1 MTEILG
7 LDIGRVIIAGDSGPA
22 DTHFFTGDHLRTPA
36 MPDAL
41 ESIAKLVKD
50 RFGERVHLIS
60 KCHSRIEKRTREWLA
75 HVSFADVTGIGED
88 RWHFCK
94 ERRDKGPLCKALA
107 ITHFV
112 DDRIEN
118 LQHAAE
124 AGVTDLYWFNRD
136 GDSAP
141 EDAPEHVSVA
151 SWAELVDSL
160 LA

>member
-41 ESIAKLVKD
+41 DCIRKLVLAE
-50 RFGERVHLIS
+50 FGENVHLIS

-75 HVSFADVTGIGED
+75 HVKFTETTGIPED

-94 ERRDKGPLCKALA
+94 ERRDKGPLCKALG

-118 LQHAAE
+118 LHHAHE
-124 AGVTDLYWFNRD
+124 AGVTHLYWFNSN
-136 GDSAP
+136 GEAAP
-141 EDAPEHVSVA
+141 DDAPEHVSVRD
-151 SWAELVDSL
+151 WLGL
-160 LA
+160 LDVLSP